1 MICIICYA
9 LLLIIFFSPKSFHI
23 DSLTNPDK
31 TSIKPTVAVSL
42 ISVVLKAATAALIT
56 RCVEH
61 SLWIRL
67 SKDPNR
73 EGLDAALTVG
83 EMRRLAQWAVSPL
96 EQFLYVIGGFQ
107 GPDKRSLLLRIA
119 GPLLLATAVVGPVL
133 ISGISE
139 SMDLSVTME
148 SVARTA
154 DPWLA
159 RMDSGNRRSRGG
171 NSFDNPTESAARN
184 AMMDLNAIPAPVC
197 EGLDDRSTCSVTA
210 RVVAIQAVCTSETQ
224 SNPGNVG
231 TISMS
236 GNDTTRFCTGEN
248 AGQICVELV
257 SASPATYAQFISG
270 IPACSNTDVSDCSAG
285 GIGGQWARI
294 YGVWVNG
301 VDITAD
307 SEHRINTVT
316 CDLTYGNITVSQNAT
331 SSPSLDRSSFTQAS
345 STELYQYGY
354 TNESVFQ
361 LNRIYTEFGNSPYDW
376 TLAAVGTG
384 SNTIYSTPMAYNLL
398 GEDANNDAET
408 VARQIEKNFDM
419 ATLQAFARSPSS
431 SDLLFTRSHKS
442 PEYKYDKVVLL
453 ILVVPFIATILGTWN
468 RWRVESN
475 VITIGYD
482 PLGIAR
488 IGPVE
493 GLAHGSIITGE
504 QREMEDKLKVW
515 RWTRQEMNEDNT
527 VSTRTGI
534 QVGSA
539 SEK

>member
-1 MICIICYA
+1 SI
-9 LLLIIFFSPKSFHI
+9 HI

-61 SLWIRL
+61 SLWIGL

-83 EMRRLAQWAVSPL
+83 EMRRLAQWAVSSL
-96 EQFLYVIGGFQ
+96 GQFLYVIGGFQ

-139 SMDLSVTME
+139 NMVLSVTTE

-171 NSFDNPTESAARN
+171 NSFDNPTESADRN
-184 AMMDLNAIPAPVC
+184 AMMDLNPIPAPVC
-197 EGLDDRSTCSVTA
+197 EGLDDRSACSVTA
-210 RVVAIQAVCTSETQ
+210 RVAVYTSETQ
-224 SNPGNVG
+224 SNPGNVD
-231 TISMS
+231 TISIS

-257 SASPATYAQFISG
+257 SASPATYAQFLSG

-285 GIGGQWARI
+285 GIGGLWARI

-307 SEHRINTVT
+307 SEHRINAVT
-316 CDLTYGNITVSQNAT
+316 CGLTYGNIIVNQNAT
-331 SSPSLDRSSFTQAS
+331 SSPSLNRSSFT
-345 STELYQYGY
+345 
-354 TNESVFQ
+354 
-361 LNRIYTEFGNSPYDW
+361 
-376 TLAAVGTG
+376 
-384 SNTIYSTPMAYNLL
+384 
-398 GEDANNDAET
+398 
-408 VARQIEKNFDM
+408 
-419 ATLQAFARSPSS
+419 
-431 SDLLFTRSHKS
+431 
-442 PEYKYDKVVLL
+442 
-453 ILVVPFIATILGTWN
+453 
-468 RWRVESN
+468 
-475 VITIGYD
+475 
-482 PLGIAR
+482 
-488 IGPVE
+488 
-493 GLAHGSIITGE
+493 
-504 QREMEDKLKVW
+504 
-515 RWTRQEMNEDNT
+515 
-527 VSTRTGI
+527 
-534 QVGSA
+534 
-539 SEK
+539 